1 MPEIIGVGESD
12 VDVYLQVDH
21 PPRRGEKVRAREIG
35 KLPGGMIGNFCAGVA
50 KHGVSCGIVSVVG
63 DDENGKIAL
72 ADYQGRGI
80 DTAGLTVEP
89 GKATFYCVVHIDG
102 TGEKCLTA
110 VQTPLMSPR
119 PEQVPADYIRRAKY
133 VHVNSM
139 DYTLA
144 LHVAK
149 TIAGSGAGLSLDYEA
164 HAEHPGFDAWKPVL
178 EQTSVL
184 FVNEDGLESL
194 LPGLTMDQAAERIL
208 PLGVQYMVVTCA
220 EKGGAVFTKDQS
232 IQYRAYRAAHVAD
245 TTGAGDCFNAAFL

>member
-1 MPEIIGVGESD
+1 MPEIIGVVESD
-12 VDVYLQVDH
+12 VDIYLQVDH
-21 PPRRGEKVRAREIG
+21 PPRRSEKVRAREIS
-35 KLPGGMIGNFCAGVA
+35 KLPGSMIGNFCAGVA

-72 ADYQGRGI
+72 ADYQGHGI

-89 GKATFYCVVHIDG
+89 GKAAFYRVVHIDG

-119 PEQVPADYIRRAKY
+119 PEQVPDDYIRQEKY
-133 VHVNSM
+133 VYVNSM

-149 TIAGSGAGLSLDYEA
+149 ALVGSGAGLSLDYEA
-164 HAEHPGFDAWKPVL
+164 HAERPGFASWKPVL
-178 EQTSVL
+178 EQTAVL

-194 LPGLTMDQAAERIL
+194 LPGLSMEEAAGRIL
-208 PLGVQYMVVTCA
+208 SLGVRYMAVTCA
-220 EKGGAVFTKDQS
+220 EKGGADPR
-232 IQYRAYRAAHVAD
+232 IYH
-245 TTGAGDCFNAAFL
+245 GAGCDSRAVDG